1 MQAALLGLLATLSVI
16 LLFVGVGQALFGRR
30 SAIQSRLQ
38 RYGVPRQ
45 APGAGEENPD
55 DALIEAIVLRTEQLW
70 RASGL
75 PSRIEVWLSS
85 AYLDWSIGRYS
96 LVVAV
101 SLLVAFSASWVAF
114 HSSTLAL
121 FLSPLGLVGVHLY
134 LWQRRGN
141 VAKALQE
148 QLLEGI
154 VLLANA
160 IRSGYTII
168 QAIEVI
174 SRQCGPIL
182 SRELSRVILD
192 IKVGL
197 SLENALENLARRT
210 ANEDME
216 LFVTLLLIHHRAG
229 GNLAL
234 LLDSLAAT
242 LRERIEIRGEIKLLT
257 AQQRLSTY
265 VLMLLPV
272 IVGLAL
278 TFLNPRYMEV
288 LIFTTLGRMMLGT
301 AIIMLAVGYM
311 VLQRVGEVEV

>member
-1 MQAALLGLLATLSVI
+1 LQAALLGLLATLSVI
-16 LLFVGVGQALFGRR
+16 LLVVGAGQVLFGQR

-45 APGAGEENPD
+45 APGAGEGDTGYTP
-55 DALIEAIVLRTEQLW
+55 IEAFILWIDQQW
-70 RASGL
+70 RASRL

-85 AYLDWSIGRYS
+85 AYLDWSIGRYW
-96 LVVAV
+96 LVVAL
-101 SLLVAFSASWVAF
+101 SLLAAFSASWLAF
-114 HSSTLAL
+114 RSLTLAL
-121 FLSPLGLVGVHLY
+121 FLSPLGLAGVHLY

-192 IKVGL
+192 IKMGL

-229 GNLAL
+229 GNLAI

-242 LRERIEIRGEIKLLT
+242 LRERIEIGGEIKLLT

-311 VLQRVGEVEV
+311 VLQKVGEVEV